1 MHPSHPRFFA
11 FIPSPG
17 NFVSAMADALV
28 SGFNPFAGIWI
39 EGAGPSQIELNTIEW
54 LCRQIGLP
62 DSAGGLF
69 VSGGSAANLTALA
82 HARHQKLQDDF
93 QDAVFY
99 FSDQT
104 HSSIEKAIKL
114 QGFNESHM
122 RRLPSDEQYR
132 LQLSDLKEAVNEDRA
147 EGKRPFC
154 VVANAGTT
162 NTGAVDPLRSLS
174 DYCGQENL
182 WLHVDGAFGASA
194 ALCNRGKKI
203 LTGLESV
210 DSLSID
216 PHKWLFQPY
225 EMGCV
230 LVKDRQAL
238 KDTYRILPE
247 YLEDTQLTE
256 EEVNFCDYGIQLTRS
271 FRALKLWMS
280 LQIFGVEAFRQ
291 AVEKGFSLAEY
302 AQDVILKYKEFE
314 IVTPAQ
320 MAVITFRYVIPGKDD
335 KYLDDL
341 NERIV
346 DAMIRGGF
354 AMIIST
360 VLRGR
365 RVLRICTTN
374 PRTTQEDIRA
384 TIERIKQFGDELC
397 DGRAV

>member
-1 MHPSHPRFFA
+1 LR
-11 FIPSPG
+11 
-17 NFVSAMADALV
+17 
-28 SGFNPFAGIWI
+28 
-39 EGAGPSQIELNTIEW
+39 
-54 LCRQIGLP
+54 
-62 DSAGGLF
+62 
-69 VSGGSAANLTALA
+69 
-82 HARHQKLQDDF
+82 
-93 QDAVFY
+93 
-99 FSDQT
+99 
-104 HSSIEKAIKL
+104 
-114 QGFNESHM
+114 
-122 RRLPSDEQYR
+122 
-132 LQLSDLKEAVNEDRA
+132 LSDIKEAVNKDRTG
-147 EGKRPFC
+147 GKRPFC

-162 NTGAVDPLRSLS
+162 NTGAVDPLRRLS
-174 DYCGQENL
+174 DYCRQENL

-194 ALCNRGKKI
+194 VLCDRGKKI
-203 LTGLESV
+203 LAGLDAV

-225 EMGCV
+225 ETGCV
-230 LVKDRQAL
+230 LVKDRHAL

-302 AQDVILKYKEFE
+302 AQDVISKYKEFE

-320 MAVITFRYVIPGKDD
+320 MAVVTFRYIIPGKDD

-346 DAMIRGGF
+346 DAMIRSGF

-374 PRTTQEDIRA
+374 PRTTQEDVRA
-384 TIERIKQFGDELC
+384 TIERIKHFGDELC
-397 DGRAV
+397 Q